1 MTAFSPVPTQSLT
14 RVAVLIDGDH
24 IPASFRSTICAE
36 AGRLGEVISVHLFC
50 DLSLRPDW
58 TTETGL
64 DVLHCKGRPGK
75 NCADM
80 ALCIAAL
87 DMAYRNLA
95 RVFVIASNDRDFEP
109 LIRHLQR
116 NGFGARQ
123 LKYAPAPAQPIKREA
138 TPKKDTV
145 TIKPPEPDNG
155 SLVSMV
161 MACIRENGGDKGLPI
176 ADLNLLWKTL
186 GFKISETTE
195 KSWRAWLKARPQYFT
210 CDAKG
215 PDARVRIAS

>member
-1 MTAFSPVPTQSLT
+1 MCI
-14 RVAVLIDGDH
+14 RD
-24 IPASFRSTICAE
+24 R
-36 AGRLGEVISVHLFC
+36 VISVHLFC
-50 DLSLRPDW
+50 DLSLRTDW
-58 TTETGL
+58 SAETGL
-64 DVLHCKGRPGK
+64 DVQHCKGRPGK
-75 NCADM
+75 NSADM

-87 DMAYRNLA
+87 DMAYRGLA
-95 RVFVIASNDRDFEP
+95 RIFFIASNDRDFEP

-123 LKYAPAPAQPIKREA
+123 LKYNQTPPPPVPHQPAPAKTELSTR
-138 TPKKDTV
+138 
-145 TIKPPEPDNG
+145 PPEPDNG